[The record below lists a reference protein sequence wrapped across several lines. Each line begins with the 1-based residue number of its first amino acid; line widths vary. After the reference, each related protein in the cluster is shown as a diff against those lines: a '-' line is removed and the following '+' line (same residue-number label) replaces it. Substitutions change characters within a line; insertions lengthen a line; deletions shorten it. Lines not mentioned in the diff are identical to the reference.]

1 MNCIAQLRHVDMK
14 ILRSTSP
21 RPATVSLLYVDH
33 SFGCC
38 IYLIPKQKIH
48 GSLLT
53 GRFSQ
58 GQGRFGQNW
67 RSSVPIHHAKLTRV
81 FLAVSSPA
89 TRSLAFY
96 KRPRPLT
103 RERERE
109 RERTRRP
116 EKGKSKKEEGTML
129 PGVELARR
137 RRVHYHGD
145 VAAGEHHHHQPR
157 GGAGGLTGPA
167 LAARTRLEEKL
178 RGAGPPSTSRSVPL
192 LHPPSSSPDFLLLLL
207 LFADRR
213 DDKNEIILS
222 FFLFVKRTLDCMC
235 TTLASSISE
244 FISMYLAA
252 LIRSCAYRR
261 NTERDI
267 PDSSLGS

>member
-109 RERTRRP
+109 LAGRRR
-116 EKGKSKKEEGTML
+116 GR
-129 PGVELARR
+129 ARR
-137 RRVHYHGD
+137 KRELCCR
-145 VAAGEHHHHQPR
+145 AWNSR
-157 GGAGGLTGPA
+157 GGGACTTTATSRRGSPTTPSRRA
-167 LAARTRLEEKL
+167 AAR
-178 RGAGPPSTSRSVPL
+178 AG
-192 LHPPSSSPDFLLLLL
+192 
-207 LFADRR
+207 
-213 DDKNEIILS
+213 
-222 FFLFVKRTLDCMC
+222 
-235 TTLASSISE
+235 
-244 FISMYLAA
+244 
-252 LIRSCAYRR
+252 
-261 NTERDI
+261 
-267 PDSSLGS
+267 

>member
-89 TRSLAFY
+89 TRSLAVFPAPFITD
-96 KRPRPLT
+96 RDLSPE

-109 RERTRRP
+109 RENSPAGEGEEQEGRGNYVAGRGTRAAAARA
-116 EKGKSKKEEGTML
+116 L
-129 PGVELARR
+129 PRRRRGGGAPPPQAGARR
-137 RRVHYHGD
+137 RGRADG
-145 VAAGEHHHHQPR
+145 A
-157 GGAGGLTGPA
+157 GAGGADPA
-167 LAARTRLEEKL
+167 RGEAARR
-178 RGAGPPSTSRSVPL
+178 RPAVNIQVRSSAP
-192 LHPPSSSPDFLLLLL
+192 PPSSRLGFLLLR
-207 LFADRR
+207 LFALTADCR
-213 DDKNEIILS
+213 DDKNEIIL
-222 FFLFVKRTLDCMC
+222 FFFFCFL
-235 TTLASSISE
+235 
-244 FISMYLAA
+244 
-252 LIRSCAYRR
+252 
-261 NTERDI
+261 
-267 PDSSLGS
+267 